1 MSKYRLVTLNLDDEA
16 VDRINESSN
25 KSAFVRIVIKEFDK
39 RNREF
44 NEMEDLYVRYLSA
57 FRHLAAAMAGN
68 MDDRM
73 FNVDFLADYMD
84 ETPLAISQMSDA
96 GYLKDALMAAALRN
110 GSV

>member
-25 KSAFVRIVIKEFDK
+25 KSAFVRIVIKEWDK

-57 FRHLAAAMAGN
+57 MRNLCAALAEAPETE
-68 MDDRM
+68 
-73 FNVDFLADYMD
+73 FLAEYMG
-84 ETPLAISQMSDA
+84 ETPLAISQMADA
-96 GYLKDALMAAALRN
+96 GYLKDALMAAALRH
-110 GSV
+110 GSP